1 MILYSSLVLAI
12 LSLTFSVGT
21 SDILYLEKDKIHNF
35 IEKASDKKKEFIIT
49 LKDGEKFRVSEVLS
63 IERNT
68 YQFNILANKMSRNI
82 FYKNNISRRS
92 NYYNSQNSKVVVEVN
107 LNDILSV
114 EKISYINE
122 FKEIRNYTLI
132 VVGMYFI
139 FSVFSNWY

>member
-12 LSLTFSVGT
+12 LSLTFSVDT
-21 SDILYLEKDKIHNF
+21 SDILYLEKDIIHNF
-35 IEKASDKKKEFIIT
+35 IEKANNQKKEFIIT

-63 IERNT
+63 IDGNT

-139 FSVFSNWY
+139 FSVFSN

>member
-1 MILYSSLVLAI
+1 MILYSSFVLAI
-12 LSLTFSVGT
+12 LSLTFSVDT

-139 FSVFSNWY
+139 FSVFSN

>member
-1 MILYSSLVLAI
+1 MILYSSLVIAI
-12 LSLTFSVGT
+12 LSLTFSVDT
-21 SDILYLEKDKIHNF
+21 SDILYLEKDRIHNF
-35 IEKASDKKKEFIIT
+35 IEKANNQKKEFIIT

-63 IERNT
+63 IDGNT

-139 FSVFSNWY
+139 FSVFSN

>member
-12 LSLTFSVGT
+12 LSLTFSVDT
-21 SDILYLEKDKIHNF
+21 SDILYLEKDEIHNF

-92 NYYNSQNSKVVVEVN
+92 NYYNNQNSKVVVEVN

-139 FSVFSNWY
+139 FSVFSN

>member
-1 MILYSSLVLAI
+1 MILYSSFVLAI
-12 LSLTFSVGT
+12 LSLTFSVDT
-21 SDILYLEKDKIHNF
+21 SDILYLEKDIIHNF
-35 IEKASDKKKEFIIT
+35 IEKANNQKKEFIIT

-63 IERNT
+63 IDGNT

-139 FSVFSNWY
+139 FSVFSN

>member
-1 MILYSSLVLAI
+1 MILYSSFVLAI
-12 LSLTFSVGT
+12 LSLTFSVDT
-21 SDILYLEKDKIHNF
+21 SDILYLEKDRIHNF
-35 IEKASDKKKEFIIT
+35 IEKANNQKKEFIIT

-63 IERNT
+63 IDGNT

-139 FSVFSNWY
+139 FSVFSN

>member
-12 LSLTFSVGT
+12 LSLTFSVDT

>member
-1 MILYSSLVLAI
+1 MILYSSFVLAI
-12 LSLTFSVGT
+12 LSLTFSVDT
-21 SDILYLEKDKIHNF
+21 SDILYLEKDRIHNF
-35 IEKASDKKKEFIIT
+35 IEKANNQKKEFIIT

-63 IERNT
+63 IDGNT

-139 FSVFSNWY
+139 SSVFFN

>member
-1 MILYSSLVLAI
+1 MILYSSFVLAI
-12 LSLTFSVGT
+12 LSLTFSVDT
-21 SDILYLEKDKIHNF
+21 SDILYLEKDVIHNF
-35 IEKASDKKKEFIIT
+35 IEKANNQKKEFIIT

-139 FSVFSNWY
+139 FSVFSN

>member
-1 MILYSSLVLAI
+1 MVLYSSLVLAI
-12 LSLTFSVGT
+12 LSLTFSVDT
-21 SDILYLEKDKIHNF
+21 SDILYLEEDRIHNF
-35 IEKASDKKKEFIIT
+35 IEKANNQKKEFIIT

-63 IERNT
+63 IDGNT

-139 FSVFSNWY
+139 FSVFSN

>member
-1 MILYSSLVLAI
+1 MILYSSFVLAI
-12 LSLTFSVGT
+12 LSLTFSVDT

-92 NYYNSQNSKVVVEVN
+92 NYYNSQNSTVVVEVN

>member
-1 MILYSSLVLAI
+1 MILYSSFVLAI
-12 LSLTFSVGT
+12 LSLTFSVDT
-21 SDILYLEKDKIHNF
+21 SDILYLEKDIIHNF
-35 IEKASDKKKEFIIT
+35 IEKANNQKKEFIIT

-63 IERNT
+63 IDGNI

-139 FSVFSNWY
+139 FSVFSN

>member
-12 LSLTFSVGT
+12 LSLTFSVDT
-21 SDILYLEKDKIHNF
+21 SDILYLEKDRIHNF
-35 IEKASDKKKEFIIT
+35 IEKANNQKKEFIIT

-63 IERNT
+63 IDGNT

-139 FSVFSNWY
+139 FSVFSN

>member
-1 MILYSSLVLAI
+1 MILYSSLVIAI
-12 LSLTFSVGT
+12 LSLTFSVDT
-21 SDILYLEKDKIHNF
+21 SDILYLEKDRIHNF

-63 IERNT
+63 IDGNT

-139 FSVFSNWY
+139 FSVFSN

>member
-1 MILYSSLVLAI
+1 MIVYSSLVLAI
-12 LSLTFSVGT
+12 LSLTFSVDT
-21 SDILYLEKDKIHNF
+21 SDILYLEKDRIQNF
-35 IEKASDKKKEFIIT
+35 IEKANNQKKEFIIT

-63 IERNT
+63 IDGNT

-139 FSVFSNWY
+139 FSVFSN

>member
-1 MILYSSLVLAI
+1 MILYSSFVLAI
-12 LSLTFSVGT
+12 LSLTFSVDT

-35 IEKASDKKKEFIIT
+35 IEEASDKKKEFIIT

-139 FSVFSNWY
+139 FSVFSN